1 MKDKP
6 LVSILINNYNYG
18 HFLPEAIDSALN
30 QTYPHTE
37 VIVVDD
43 GSTDNSREIIAS
55 YGDRIMPLLKPNGGQ
70 VSAFNAGFAAS
81 RGDIICFLDS
91 DDLFFP
97 EKVAEVVNGLGDR
110 LDLGWCFDRL
120 KFVDVNLKDI
130 DANKSITN
138 NSHTGSVREYDL
150 REQTKNG
157 KPGKNFPY
165 SSTSGISAR
174 RSLLQ
179 QILPI
184 PEKDQT
190 TLLNETFLIF
200 PSLGLSKGVVLER
213 ELGLYRIHG
222 NNANATTKDKLRP
235 ARICILH
242 AYWMRDKFPWLSK
255 YTHCLMG
262 AGIGVCQ
269 ANGGIEAQYQPLVE
283 SYLSSVTLPEKLEI
297 YLRAGLNFVQSKI
310 TAVHPTAISS
320 QPAQE

>member
-1 MKDKP
+1 MKDKL
-6 LVSILINNYNYG
+6 LVSILINNYNYDR
-18 HFLPEAIDSALN
+18 FLPQAIDSALK

-55 YGDRIMPLLKPNGGQ
+55 YGDKIIPLLKPNGGQ

-91 DDLFFP
+91 DDLYFP
-97 EKVAEVVNGLGDR
+97 EKVAEVVNALGDR
-110 LDLGWCFDRL
+110 EDLGWCFDRR
-120 KFVDVNLKDI
+120 KFVDVNLQDI
-130 DANKSITN
+130 DADNTIPKHSQ
-138 NSHTGSVREYDL
+138 TGAVREYDL
-150 REQTKNG
+150 REKTKKG

-165 SSTSGISAR
+165 SSTSGISIR

-184 PEKDQT
+184 PEKDQS

-200 PSLGLSKGVVLER
+200 PSLALSKGVVLDK
-213 ELGLYRIHG
+213 ELTYYRVHG
-222 NNANATTKDKLRP
+222 SNANATTKDKRRP

-262 AGIGVCQ
+262 SGMGVCQ
-269 ANGGIEAQYQPLVE
+269 ANGGIEAQYQPLVQ

-297 YLRAGLNFVQSKI
+297 YLRAAFYWTKSKI
-310 TAVHPTAISS
+310 LGTTC
-320 QPAQE
+320 

>member
-6 LVSILINNYNYG
+6 LVSILINNHNYA
-18 HFLPEAIDSALN
+18 HFLPDAIDSALK

-55 YGDRIMPLLKPNGGQ
+55 YGDKIIPLLKPNGGQ

-81 RGDIICFLDS
+81 RGDIICFLDA
-91 DDLFFP
+91 DDLYLP
-97 EKVAEVVNGLGDR
+97 EKVAEVVNALGDR
-110 LDLGWCFDRL
+110 EDLGWCFDRL

-130 DANKSITN
+130 TGNKSIPENYAGT
-138 NSHTGSVREYDL
+138 VQEYDL
-150 REQTKNG
+150 REKTRQG

-184 PEKDQT
+184 PEKDQS

-200 PSLGLSKGVVLER
+200 PSLFLSKGVVVYK
-213 ELGLYRIHG
+213 ELGFYRIHG

-235 ARICILH
+235 ARISILH
-242 AYWMRDKFPWLSK
+242 AYWIREKFPSLYN
-255 YTHCLMG
+255 YTNCLMG

-269 ANGGIEAQYQPLVE
+269 ANGGIEAQYQPLVQ

-297 YLRAGLNFVQSKI
+297 YVRAGLNFVKSKVLD
-310 TAVHPTAISS
+310 TTSRSA
-320 QPAQE
+320 